1 MDIIQDIKNIL
12 TVAGGLLTNMEWWE
26 ILIIITVLF
35 VFNTITQLIPKGGFY
50 YASANGRLVIG
61 VPPQEKTI
69 DSTPDPNAVD
79 GDNN

>member
-35 VFNTITQLIPKGGFY
+35 VFNTITQLIPKEGFY
-50 YASANGRLVIG
+50 YTSANGRLVIG
-61 VPPQEKTI
+61 VPPQEKTTE
-69 DSTPDPNAVD
+69 STPDPNADD